1 MQEAR
6 FERHRVDL
14 RSVLQPGMPL
24 LLCREV
30 QIGQI
35 LNNLLNNAFD
45 AIVEL
50 DTPERWISIAAQQK
64 NGAIEIDITDSGL
77 GIDEEARQH
86 LMEPFF
92 TTKTRGLGMGVGLSL
107 SRAIANEHGGTLE
120 LSQDRAHTCF
130 RLVLPL
136 HHEETPAP
144 EFHLVGS
151 L

>member
-1 MQEAR
+1 VE
-6 FERHRVDL
+6 L
-14 RSVLQPGMPL
+14 RSHVAADLPL
-24 LLCREV
+24 ILCREV

-35 LNNLLNNAFD
+35 VTNLLNNAFD
-45 AIVEL
+45 AITQQ
-50 DTPERWISIAAQQK
+50 DCPERWVSVNTTLA
-64 NGAIEIDITDSGL
+64 NEAIEIDVSDSGF
-77 GIDEEARQH
+77 GIDEESRKH

-120 LSQDRAHTCF
+120 LCPEVMHTCF

-136 HHEETPAP
+136 KTDKHSAD
-144 EFHLVGS
+144 LVPIGDT